1 MNWRIVALAACG
13 VFAFLVASGFVL
25 LFKSND
31 RVASLGGPFTMTS
44 DTGET
49 VTEALFEGKPTAL
62 FFGFIRCPDVCPV
75 TLGELAVAARDL
87 GEKADDL
94 NVVFVSVDPERD
106 LPAVL
111 HSYVDAFDE
120 RFIGLTG
127 TLEQMSAMAKSWG
140 VYYRK
145 IPLEGGGYTMDH
157 TAKVFLLDRDGHYTG
172 SIHYNE
178 DQATV
183 LKKLRR
189 LIERT

>member
-1 MNWRIVALAACG
+1 MNWRIVALATCG
-13 VFAFLVASGFVL
+13 VFAFLVATGFVL
-25 LFKSND
+25 LFKKND
-31 RVASLGGPFTMTS
+31 AVASLGGPFTMTS

-49 VTEALFEGKPTAL
+49 VTEALFQGKPTAL
-62 FFGFIRCPDVCPV
+62 FFGFIHCPDVCPV
-75 TLGELAVAARDL
+75 TLGELAVAASDL

-106 LPAVL
+106 RPAVL

-127 TLEQMSAMAKSWG
+127 TVEQMRAMVKSWG

-157 TAKVFLLDRDGHYTG
+157 TATVFLLDRDGRFTG
-172 SIHYNE
+172 TISYNE
-178 DQATV
+178 DQETV
-183 LKKLRR
+183 LNKLRR